1 MESIVIAGATGFIGR
16 WFIHQFHKKYKIIA
30 LSRSKVKSETY
41 PDVEWRSV
49 DLYSLS
55 STTAALKGADYGLYL
70 VHSMQPSTRLNQG
83 SFEDTD
89 LLLADNF
96 GRAAERCGLRQI
108 VFIGG
113 ILPKQT
119 SDYSAHLKSR
129 YETEQTLASRTVPV
143 TAIRAGIIV
152 GPGGSSFNIIEKL
165 VKRLPVMACPQWCK
179 SPSQPIDITTMLK
192 ILDESFG
199 NEKLYNKAVEVGGA
213 NTLTYME
220 LLGKTSRIMH
230 RKRFIFSVP
239 FFTLG
244 FSKLWV
250 ALFSNSS
257 IAFVSPLIESLRHDM
272 RIKPNQPYAF
282 AHPEIDID
290 ESIRRALHENAPNIE
305 RRTSAKEEKNTVR
318 SVQRLANP
326 GNKPAAWVAEA
337 YPKWLP
343 TLFKYILKARS
354 TKDETSFQL
363 FGVKLLRLKYVE
375 ERSDQERKLF
385 FIVGGILSKRGDH
398 GWLEFRSV
406 LGNRYIVAAIHEF
419 VPALPWFLYRYT
431 QAVIH
436 LVVMKRFNT
445 FLSNQSVS

>member
-1 MESIVIAGATGFIGR
+1 GFIGR

-30 LSRSKVKSETY
+30 LSRSTVKSETY
-41 PDVEWRSV
+41 PEVEWRSV

-55 STTAALKGADYGLYL
+55 STTAALRDADYGLYL

-96 GRAAERCGLRQI
+96 GRAAERNGLRQI

-119 SDYSAHLKSR
+119 SDYSAHLRSR
-129 YETEQTLASRTVPV
+129 YETEQTLASRSVPV
-143 TAIRAGIIV
+143 TAIRAGIII
-152 GPGGSSFNIIEKL
+152 GPGGSSFDIIEKL
-165 VKRLPVMACPQWCK
+165 VKRLPIMACPLWCR
-179 SPSQPIDITTMLK
+179 SPSQPIDITSMLTV
-192 ILDESFG
+192 LEESFG
-199 NEKLYNKAVEVGGA
+199 NEKIFDEAVEVGGA
-213 NTLTYME
+213 NTLSYME
-220 LLGKTSRIMH
+220 LLKKTASIMN
-230 RKRFIFSVP
+230 RKRLIFSVP

-257 IAFVSPLIESLRHDM
+257 TAFVSPLIESLRHDM
-272 RIKPNQPYAF
+272 QIKPHQPYVF
-282 AHPEIDID
+282 TYPEIDID
-290 ESIRRALHENAPNIE
+290 QSINSALNDKAPSVK
-305 RRTSAKEEKNTVR
+305 RRTSVKEEKNTVR

-326 GNKPAAWVAEA
+326 GHKSVAWVAEA

-343 TLFKYILKARS
+343 TFFKYILKAR
-354 TKDETSFQL
+354 TTNDEVSFQL
-363 FGVKLLRLKYVE
+363 FGIKLLRLKYME
-375 ERSDQERKLF
+375 ERSDKERKLF
-385 FIVGGILSKRGDH
+385 FIVGGILAKRGDH

-406 LGNRYIVAAIHEF
+406 LDNQYIIAAIHEF

-431 QAVIH
+431 QAIIH
-436 LVVMKRFNT
+436 LIVMKRFNT
-445 FLSNQSVS
+445 FLANQPMS